1 MTYPTAYNNGL
12 LRYARNDG
20 VCHCE
25 LPGAL
30 RDSALR

>member
-1 MTYPTAYNNGL
+1 MTYPNAYNNGL

-25 LPGAL
+25 LPKAIE
-30 RDSALR
+30 A